1 MKKESRENMKKK
13 KTSAPPVPLVA
24 LADQSI
30 TAEKYRTIRS
40 NIQFAAIDR
49 ELNTLVITSSGPDEG
64 KSITVLTAANLAVVF
79 ANSGK
84 QVLLVDA
91 DLRKPTVALSF
102 QLPHNEGLSN
112 LLSERERIA
121 DDYITETH
129 IENLWVLPSGPK
141 PPNPSEVLGTK
152 RMEEIIEE
160 LILDFDLVIF
170 DMPPVA
176 TVTDAQILAAKTDGT
191 LLVVRERKT
200 KKQEL
205 LKAKELLQIAKANIL
220 GVVYN
225 GTKKESDLT
234 YYYQSFE

>member
-64 KSITVLTAANLAVVF
+64 KSITAANLAVVF

-102 QLPHNEGLSN
+102 Q
-112 LLSERERIA
+112 
-121 DDYITETH
+121 
-129 IENLWVLPSGPK
+129 
-141 PPNPSEVLGTK
+141 
-152 RMEEIIEE
+152 
-160 LILDFDLVIF
+160 
-170 DMPPVA
+170 
-176 TVTDAQILAAKTDGT
+176 
-191 LLVVRERKT
+191 
-200 KKQEL
+200 
-205 LKAKELLQIAKANIL
+205 
-220 GVVYN
+220 
-225 GTKKESDLT
+225 
-234 YYYQSFE
+234 

>member
-64 KSITVLTAANLAVVF
+64 KSITAANLAVVF

-170 DMPPVA
+170 DMPPVE